1 MATSM
6 SANWWRNNN
15 QLVAVEIQGLE
26 IFYVDL
32 TNIEKYHQL
41 HRQITCHVPSYI
53 YDHAY
58 NVLGYMYYQS
68 PGLLYINQ
76 HTVPQGAG
84 HILWEYLVFGTLALQ
99 SNPFEARREEY
110 FKSIFHVHN
119 FADQFGMEDL
129 KSDSAKEIFREA
141 QDMGLVELLKL
152 LEEVNYRSNL
162 FPKFSVYL
170 EKRLVSSALDYGA
183 GGSLRAF
190 IELRDQP
197 SLSVAQMLLKGMT
210 EVSNIECRSGKQDS
224 MRDEAYRKKVA
235 ETTAVS
241 EVIGLEECKSPTTS
255 WIKPGN
261 ESAPVSKSVGSR
273 FFGPAAKQQDRS
285 RMGNRMEDPLQ
296 RGVVP
301 EATFYSSTEP
311 EFIPPSTF
319 LPSLVP
325 RPEGNGTGLLPPF
338 GDASKRLRSR
348 TPSPFRDTSKR
359 SRSRTP
365 PHCDRLSPM
374 EHDRPMGHKDQTDAM
389 SQAMVQHIRQNRQRM
404 AEMAFEHMRR
414 KEHNPRR
421 KSIDPNP
428 STASG
433 ELESESASEIHNDT
447 ADEAE
452 EACDRPVAPIG
463 SQLNFAECI
472 LPSFGEPWQSSTS
485 SSDTLEGDPGEVEGS
500 MDWDSGSSESDC
512 SL

>member
-6 SANWWRNNN
+6 SANWRGIDN
-15 QLVAVEIQGLE
+15 QLVAVEIQGPE

-58 NVLGYMYYQS
+58 NVLGYIFYQS
-68 PGLLYINQ
+68 PGLLYINL

-84 HILWEYLVFGTLALQ
+84 RILWEYLVFGTLALQ
-99 SNPFEARREEY
+99 GNPFEGRREEY
-110 FKSIFHVHN
+110 FKSIIYVHN
-119 FADQFGMEDL
+119 FAEQFGMEDL

-170 EKRLVSSALDYGA
+170 EKRLVSSALDHDA
-183 GGSLRAF
+183 EGSLRAF
-190 IELRDQP
+190 VELRDQP
-197 SLSVAQMLLKGMT
+197 SLSVAQMLLKAMA

-241 EVIGLEECKSPTTS
+241 EVIGSEECKSPKTR
-255 WIKPGN
+255 WIKPRN
-261 ESAPVSKSVGSR
+261 ETAPVSNSVGSQ
-273 FFGPAAKQQDRS
+273 FFGPVAKLEDRS
-285 RMGNRMEDPLQ
+285 GMANHLEQPLQ
-296 RGVVP
+296 RAAVP
-301 EATFYSSTEP
+301 DSNSYSPREP
-311 EFIPPSTF
+311 AF
-319 LPSLVP
+319 LLPRMSLPALAP
-325 RPEGNGTGLLPPF
+325 RAENNGTEILPPF
-338 GDASKRLRSR
+338 GD
-348 TPSPFRDTSKR
+348 TSKN

-365 PHCDRLSPM
+365 PYCHRLSPM
-374 EHDRPMGHKDQTDAM
+374 EYTLPTEPTQLPRLQQK
-389 SQAMVQHIRQNRQRM
+389 NRQRM
-404 AEMAFEHMRR
+404 AEMAFADMTRT
-414 KEHNPRR
+414 EHNPRR
-421 KSIDPNP
+421 KSLDPNP

-433 ELESESASEIHNDT
+433 ELESESAAEIDNDT

-452 EACDRPVAPIG
+452 EACDRPVTPIG

-472 LPSFGEPWQSSTS
+472 LPSFDEPWQSSTS
-485 SSDTLEGDPGEVEGS
+485 SSVTLEGEPGEVEGS
-500 MDWDSGSSESDC
+500 MDWDAGSSESDYNP
-512 SL
+512 

>member
-6 SANWWRNNN
+6 SANWRGIDN
-15 QLVAVEIQGLE
+15 QLVAVEIHGPE

-58 NVLGYMYYQS
+58 NVLGYIYYQS
-68 PGLLYINQ
+68 PGLLYINL

-99 SNPFEARREEY
+99 GNPFEGRREEY
-110 FKSIFHVHN
+110 FKSIIHVHN
-119 FADQFGMEDL
+119 FAEQLGMEDL

-183 GGSLRAF
+183 EGSLRAF

-197 SLSVAQMLLKGMT
+197 SLSVAQMLLKAMT

-224 MRDEAYRKKVA
+224 MLDEAYRKKVA

-241 EVIGLEECKSPTTS
+241 EVIGLEECKSPKTR
-255 WIKPGN
+255 WIKPRN
-261 ESAPVSKSVGSR
+261 ETALVSKPVGSQ
-273 FFGPAAKQQDRS
+273 FFGPVAKQEDRS
-285 RMGNRMEDPLQ
+285 GMANHLEQPLQ
-296 RGVVP
+296 RAAVP
-301 EATFYSSTEP
+301 DSNSYSPREP
-311 EFIPPSTF
+311 AF
-319 LPSLVP
+319 LPP
-325 RPEGNGTGLLPPF
+325 RMFLPALAPRAENNGTGLLPPF
-338 GDASKRLRSR
+338 GD
-348 TPSPFRDTSKR
+348 TSKN

-365 PHCDRLSPM
+365 PYCHRLSPM
-374 EHDRPMGHKDQTDAM
+374 EYTLPTEPTQLPRLQQK
-389 SQAMVQHIRQNRQRM
+389 NRQRM
-404 AEMAFEHMRR
+404 AEMAFAHMTRT
-414 KEHNPRR
+414 EHNPRR
-421 KSIDPNP
+421 KSLDPNP

-433 ELESESASEIHNDT
+433 ELESESAAEIDNDT

-452 EACDRPVAPIG
+452 EACDRPVTQIG

-472 LPSFGEPWQSSTS
+472 LPSFDEPWQSSTS
-485 SSDTLEGDPGEVEGS
+485 SSDTLEGDPSQVEGS
-500 MDWDSGSSESDC
+500 MDWDAGSSESDYNP
-512 SL
+512 

>member
-1 MATSM
+1 MASSM
-6 SANWWRNNN
+6 SANCRGIDN
-15 QLVAVEIQGLE
+15 QLVAVEIQGPE

-32 TNIEKYHQL
+32 INIEKYHQL
-41 HRQITCHVPSYI
+41 HRQITCHVPTYI

-58 NVLGYMYYQS
+58 NVLGYIFYQS
-68 PGLLYINQ
+68 PGLLYINL

-99 SNPFEARREEY
+99 GNPFEGRREEY
-110 FKSIFHVHN
+110 FKSIIYVHN
-119 FADQFGMEDL
+119 FAEQFGMEDL

-170 EKRLVSSALDYGA
+170 EKRLVSSALDYDA
-183 GGSLRAF
+183 EGSLRAF

-197 SLSVAQMLLKGMT
+197 SLSVAQMLLKAMA

-241 EVIGLEECKSPTTS
+241 EVIGLEECKSPKTS

-261 ESAPVSKSVGSR
+261 ETSRVSKSVGSR
-273 FFGPAAKQQDRS
+273 FFEPAAKQQDRS
-285 RMGNRMEDPLQ
+285 RMGNRMEEPLQ

-301 EATFYSSTEP
+301 ESTFYSSTEP

-338 GDASKRLRSR
+338 GD
-348 TPSPFRDTSKR
+348 TSKR

-365 PHCDRLSPM
+365 PHCDRLS
-374 EHDRPMGHKDQTDAM
+374 PMGHKDQTDAM

-404 AEMAFEHMRR
+404 AEIAFAHMRR

-421 KSIDPNP
+421 KSLDPNP

-433 ELESESASEIHNDT
+433 ELESESAVEIDNDT

-452 EACDRPVAPIG
+452 EACNRPVTQIG

-472 LPSFGEPWQSSTS
+472 LPSFDEPWQSSTS
-485 SSDTLEGDPGEVEGS
+485 SSDTLEGDPGQVEGS
-500 MDWDSGSSESDC
+500 MDWDAGSSESDYNP
-512 SL
+512 

>member
-1 MATSM
+1 M
-6 SANWWRNNN
+6 SANWWRNDN
-15 QLVAVEIQGLE
+15 QLVAVEVQGPE

-58 NVLGYMYYQS
+58 NVLGCIYYQS

-76 HTVPQGAG
+76 QTVPQGAG
-84 HILWEYLVFGTLALQ
+84 HILWEYLVFGTLGLQ
-99 SNPFEARREEY
+99 GNPFEARREEY
-110 FKSIFHVHN
+110 FKSIIHVHN

-129 KSDSAKEIFREA
+129 KSDSAREIFRKA

-170 EKRLVSSALDYGA
+170 EKRLLSSALDYGA

-197 SLSVAQMLLKGMT
+197 SLSVAQMLLKAMT
-210 EVSNIECRSGKQDS
+210 EVSNIECMSGKQDS

-235 ETTAVS
+235 ETTVVS
-241 EVIGLEECKSPTTS
+241 EVIGLEECKLPKTS

-261 ESAPVSKSVGSR
+261 ESAPVSKSVDDR
-273 FFGPAAKQQDRS
+273 FLGPAARQQDRS
-285 RMGNRMEDPLQ
+285 RMENHQEKPLQ
-296 RGVVP
+296 RAAVP
-301 EATFYSSTEP
+301 DSNFDFPREP
-311 EFIPPSTF
+311 GFRPPQMF
-319 LPSLVP
+319 LPALVP
-325 RPEGNGTGLLPPF
+325 RAENNGTGLLPPF

-374 EHDRPMGHKDQTDAM
+374 EHDRPMRHKDQTAAM
-389 SQAMVQHIRQNRQRM
+389 SQAMLQHIQHIQQNRQ
-404 AEMAFEHMRR
+404 R

-433 ELESESASEIHNDT
+433 ELESESAAEFDNDT

-452 EACDRPVAPIG
+452 EACDRPVAPTG

-472 LPSFGEPWQSSTS
+472 LPSFDEPWQSSAS
-485 SSDTLEGDPGEVEGS
+485 SSVTLEGDPGEAKGS
-500 MDWDSGSSESDC
+500 MDWDSGSSESDH